1 MALLDADLAILGSD
15 PASYDRY
22 RLAVRREYAHI
33 DELAWRTGRRTRW
46 ETAAKSN
53 IARELG
59 TFDTPA

>member
-33 DELAWRTGRRTRW
+33 DEPRRRI
-46 ETAAKSN
+46 S
-53 IARELG
+53 
-59 TFDTPA
+59 PAS